1 MLKISK
7 GKAAM
12 MAAASV
18 LAASAALAPAGAS
31 DFDPVAQPATYA
43 VEAPLVHAADHAD
56 EAAQAQKI
64 GARKWALIA
73 AAAASL
79 AGLVKLIGARR
90 VAEIVSETAVK
101 TARAAATGASVAVKT
116 VGRAVASPF
125 RFLAVLFGLALFAL
139 TGAGL
144 YDVEWI
150 GGLISGA
157 ALAGTALY
165 GLWKTKRSLA
175 PAKIKVKSAPQRD
188 NGN

>member
-18 LAASAALAPAGAS
+18 LAASAALSPAGAN
-31 DFDPVAQPATYA
+31 DFDPMAHPTTLA
-43 VEAPLVHAADHAD
+43 VEAPIAHAADHAD
-56 EAAQAQKI
+56 EAAQTQKM
-64 GARKWALIA
+64 GARKWALVA
-73 AAAASL
+73 AAAAAL

-90 VAEIVSETAVK
+90 VAEIVTESAVK
-101 TARAAATGASVAVKT
+101 TARAAATGASIAVKT

-165 GLWKTKRSLA
+165 GLWKTRRSLA
-175 PAKIKVKSAPQRD
+175 PAKVKAKTARPMD